1 MTTTPDFIQSNALL
15 VQLGLTTSSPVFVNP
30 TINYVDRPTVICL
43 TDLGQFDEM
52 TAIFSNVNADFGI
65 QLSTG
70 PNLVGRTDLGV
81 GSAQT
86 ITVIAPLV
94 LDAQQLYI
102 DQQTLLAPINA
113 RVDALSS
120 RVDALQAQAN
130 ATDAALA
137 AQVAKEAA
145 DVAAL
150 QATVAAQAITI
161 AGQAATIAAQA
172 VTITWIGRQISI
184 GRGTDGKTTG
194 SPAYMPP
201 RINGWAGFNIVG
213 IATGAP
219 TINIPVMTHS

>member
-1 MTTTPDFIQSNALL
+1 MTTMPDFIQSNALL
-15 VQLGLTTSSPVFVNP
+15 VQIGFTTSSPVFVNP
-30 TINYVDRPTVICL
+30 TINYVDSPTIICL

-81 GSAQT
+81 GPAQT

-113 RVDALSS
+113 RVDALSA
-120 RVDALQAQAN
+120 RVDTLQAQAN

-137 AQVAKEAA
+137 AQAA
-145 DVAAL
+145 DVAVL

-194 SPAYMPP
+194 SPTYMPP
-201 RINGWAGFNIVG
+201 RINGWAGFNILG
-213 IATGAP
+213 IATSSP
-219 TINIPVMTHS
+219 VINIPVMTHS